1 MSIPNM
7 PLPKNSSNEETPR
20 PLPSYYLTKF
30 EVGKNGLL
38 RILSVKDIEEK
49 FKSSLPMNDKRQ
61 SKLVFLN
68 MIHNKNIYH
77 INSLRDIYWHQYL
90 EYYTLPEECHLLITD
105 DWVFIYRTEEEVR
118 SVLTGLVGPF

>member
-49 FKSSLPMNDKRQ
+49 PINDKRQ

-68 MIHNKNIYH
+68 MIHNKNIYY
-77 INSLRDIYWHQYL
+77 IYSPGDRYWQQYL
-90 EYYTLPEECHLLITD
+90 QHHYTLPEECHLLITD

>member
-7 PLPKNSSNEETPR
+7 PLPKNSSDEEKPR

-49 FKSSLPMNDKRQ
+49 FMSSLPMDDKRQ
-61 SKLVFLN
+61 SKLIFLN
-68 MIHNKNIYH
+68 MIHNKNIYY
-77 INSLRDIYWHQYL
+77 IYSPGDRYWQQYL
-90 EYYTLPEECHLLITD
+90 QYYTLPEECHLLITD
-105 DWVFIYRTEEEVR
+105 DWVFIYSTEEQVR
-118 SVLTGLVGPF
+118 NVLTGLVGQY

>member
-30 EVGKNGLL
+30 EVGTNGLL

-49 FKSSLPMNDKRQ
+49 PINDKRQ

-68 MIHNKNIYH
+68 MIHNKNIYY
-77 INSLRDIYWHQYL
+77 IYSPGDRYWQQYL
-90 EYYTLPEECHLLITD
+90 VHNITLLPEECHLLITD